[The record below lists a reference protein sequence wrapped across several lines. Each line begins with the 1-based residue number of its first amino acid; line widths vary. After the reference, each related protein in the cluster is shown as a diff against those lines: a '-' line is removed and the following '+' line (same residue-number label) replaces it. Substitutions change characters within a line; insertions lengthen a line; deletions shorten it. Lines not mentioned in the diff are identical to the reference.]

1 MFEINGN
8 TYTQADLMDSIMDG
22 VCSSC
27 GETSGGHEPDA
38 QDNYCPHCGENAV
51 RSVLEIALF

>member
-27 GETSGGHEPDA
+27 GETSP
-38 QDNYCPHCGENAV
+38 
-51 RSVLEIALF
+51 RALVSAWCM